1 MIVRSITHPSQFR
14 HAFEVMDRGNQYT
27 YAGFNALFEYL
38 DELSEDLGQ
47 PIELDPIAI
56 CCGWSEFEGFREAAA
71 EYGIDL
77 TSFDQDDDPTTL
89 DDESQEGK
97 AWEHTID
104 RLADMG
110 TVVVFDEG
118 ILFTEGW

>member
-1 MIVRSITHPSQFR
+1 MIVQTVTHEGMFR
-14 HAFEVMDRGNQYT
+14 QAFEAMGRGNQYT

-38 DELSEDLGQ
+38 DQLSEDLGK

-56 CCGWSEFEGFREAAA
+56 CCGWREFEGFREAAA
-71 EYGIDL
+71 DYGIDL

-89 DDESQEGK
+89 DDEAQEGK
-97 AWEHTID
+97 AWEYTIS

-110 TVVVFDEG
+110 EVIVFDEG

>member
-1 MIVRSITHPSQFR
+1 MIVQTVTHAGMFR
-14 HAFEVMDRGNQYT
+14 QAFEAMDRGNQYT
-27 YAGFNALFEYL
+27 YEGLNALFEYL
-38 DELSEDLGQ
+38 DELSEDLGK

-71 EYGIDL
+71 NYGIDL
-77 TSFDQDDDPTTL
+77 TSFDQDDDPNA
-89 DDESQEGK
+89 DEEAQEGE
-97 AWEHTID
+97 AWEHTIS

-110 TVVVFDEG
+110 EVIVFDEG